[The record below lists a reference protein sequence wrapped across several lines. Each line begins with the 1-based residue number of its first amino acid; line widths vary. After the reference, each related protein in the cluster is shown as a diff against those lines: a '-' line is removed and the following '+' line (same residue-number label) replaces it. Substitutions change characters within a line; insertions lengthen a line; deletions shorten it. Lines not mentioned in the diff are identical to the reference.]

1 MQENAEKD
9 IVSLVFH
16 GKVDKDLFTLESKD
30 LKEWR
35 RKQTVNREKV
45 NRLLKLKIPFKSQK
59 ELNYAIEK
67 YLESVCEVSFW
78 EGKEYYRTGFNDCF
92 SIFMQ
97 HIK

>member
-1 MQENAEKD
+1 MEETTEKD
-9 IVSLVFH
+9 VVSLIFQR
-16 GKVDKDLFTLESKD
+16 KIDRDLFTLESQN

-35 RKQTVNREKV
+35 RKQAVNREKID
-45 NRLLKLKIPFKSQK
+45 RLVKSKIPFKAQN
-59 ELNYAIEK
+59 ELKDAINK